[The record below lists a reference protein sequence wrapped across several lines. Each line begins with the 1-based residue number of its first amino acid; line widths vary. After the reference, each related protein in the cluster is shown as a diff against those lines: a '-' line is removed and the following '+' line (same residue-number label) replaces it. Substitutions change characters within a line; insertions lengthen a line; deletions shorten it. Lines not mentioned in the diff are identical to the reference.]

1 MFKFD
6 FSYDNILTP
15 DEVKQKGILLD
26 ERFTF
31 EDDYSD
37 RLFYTDENNVKVPF
51 SGLGYDL
58 YPNGNISG
66 YCYIKD
72 GYREGEDVDFYDNG
86 NIFRYV
92 NYNQTESTA
101 YIIKWSKDGTINEI
115 KKMIYRG
122 YYQKCIEYDENGNII
137 NQYER

>member
-1 MFKFD
+1 MYNYNKE
-6 FSYDNILTP
+6 FSYDNILSP
-15 DEVKQKGILLD
+15 DEVKKKGILLD

-66 YCYIKD
+66 YC
-72 GYREGEDVDFYDNG
+72 
-86 NIFRYV
+86 
-92 NYNQTESTA
+92 
-101 YIIKWSKDGTINEI
+101 
-115 KKMIYRG
+115 
-122 YYQKCIEYDENGNII
+122 
-137 NQYER
+137 